1 MPTDVGQPECF
12 VFDACALIAYLNDEP
27 GADKAESLLEQAHEG
42 HVRLYIASVNVY
54 EVFYDCLKRDTTT
67 ARQLLDDIYNL
78 PMTIIETL
86 DRPLM
91 DTAGWFKVT
100 YRISLADSIALG
112 LAQSMNAHF
121 VSTDHH
127 ELDQIA
133 RDGKM
138 QFHWLR

>member
-1 MPTDVGQPECF
+1 MPTDVGQPGYF
-12 VFDACALIAYLNDEP
+12 VFDACAPIAYLNDEP

-42 HVRLYIASVNVY
+42 GVRLSIASVNVY
-54 EVFYDCLKRDTTT
+54 EVFYDCLKRDVTT

-78 PMTIIETL
+78 PITIVETL

-91 DTAGWFKVT
+91 DAAGQFKVT

-112 LAQSMNAHF
+112 LAQSMGAHL

-127 ELDQIA
+127 ELDQVA